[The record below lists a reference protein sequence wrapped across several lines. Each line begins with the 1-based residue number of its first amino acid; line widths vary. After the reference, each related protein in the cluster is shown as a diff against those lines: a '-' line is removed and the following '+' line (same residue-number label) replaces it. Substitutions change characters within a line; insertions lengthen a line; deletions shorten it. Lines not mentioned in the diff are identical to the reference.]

1 MTKKRY
7 LINFTVILIL
17 SVFSGFFLGNYY
29 SKNFGRNVEAVTIS
43 EETVRGKDVT
53 NALKKASG
61 KNPSQLTATENFVL
75 AEYYLN
81 QKTSVKRVVT
91 GTITAAGINQSLFSE
106 KIVHNG
112 QVYSSKISASSMV
125 KVAEVYKHN
134 LGTDVIDVYK
144 GSVTS
149 ATTADFPTAPSSS
162 MNMEQYKASFGSVPE
177 RFVTYVVGTKT
188 VINESA
194 VTKNQAGNYVAT
206 LQLDTTYAV
215 MNYVYEIKT
224 TAGSSKL
231 PYFKSV
237 KITYEIDE
245 NWNLIKIN
253 TEESYDVSIAVL
265 GYTGCTGQ
273 LQEVYTYTDVTMP
286 N

>member
-1 MTKKRY
+1 MY
-7 LINFTVILIL
+7 
-17 SVFSGFFLGNYY
+17 
-29 SKNFGRNVEAVTIS
+29 E
-43 EETVRGKDVT
+43 RG
-53 NALKKASG
+53 
-61 KNPSQLTATENFVL
+61 
-75 AEYYLN
+75 
-81 QKTSVKRVVT
+81 
-91 GTITAAGINQSLFSE
+91 II
-106 KIVHNG
+106 
-112 QVYSSKISASSMV
+112 
-125 KVAEVYKHN
+125 
-134 LGTDVIDVYK
+134 
-144 GSVTS
+144 
-149 ATTADFPTAPSSS
+149 
-162 MNMEQYKASFGSVPE
+162 
-177 RFVTYVVGTKT
+177 
-188 VINESA
+188 
-194 VTKNQAGNYVAT
+194 
-206 LQLDTTYAV
+206 